1 MSPLL
6 RPLLC
11 TFKLQILYNCFLGL
25 ISHFLKKIVLKQPGA
40 LQAKPGE
47 SVQLK
52 CAVEG
57 FTPSSY
63 WMAWIRQ
70 APGKSLEWLIYY
82 ASPGNEYYNS
92 GIKGRFIP
100 SKDSA
105 NFYMQMNDLR
115 ADDTAVYYCARD
127 TASETN
133 YKAAQE
139 HSGLHNSVTTHT

>member
-1 MSPLL
+1 MLNLNVSFSD
-6 RPLLC
+6 
-11 TFKLQILYNCFLGL
+11 TAADV
-25 ISHFLKKIVLKQPGA
+25 VLKQSDA
-40 LQAKPGE
+40 RQAKPGE

-57 FTPSSY
+57 FSVSSY

-70 APGKSLEWLIYY
+70 APGKPLEWLLSYY
-82 ASPGNEYYNS
+82 SSGSEYYNS
-92 GIKGRFIP
+92 AIKGRFIP

-127 TASETN
+127 TI
-133 YKAAQE
+133 
-139 HSGLHNSVTTHT
+139 NSVMFTSFAASSTTTISLMNVFLLLFLCVWRYKSYKS